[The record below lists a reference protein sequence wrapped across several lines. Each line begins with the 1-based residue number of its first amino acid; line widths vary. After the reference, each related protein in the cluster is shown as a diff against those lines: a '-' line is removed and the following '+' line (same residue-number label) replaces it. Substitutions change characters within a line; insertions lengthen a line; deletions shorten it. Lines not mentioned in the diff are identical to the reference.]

1 MILEQKQKKKSH
13 LVDGK
18 VEGGG
23 RLRTMTISQRFQLGI
38 CSMRQ
43 QIFKYLEEWS
53 MFVVRNE
60 RTAMQRGPSSGSAPL
75 IDWHPPLVDQKLDHV
90 KLAMIDGEME

>member
-1 MILEQKQKKKSH
+1 
-13 LVDGK
+13 
-18 VEGGG
+18 
-23 RLRTMTISQRFQLGI
+23 
-38 CSMRQ
+38 
-43 QIFKYLEEWS
+43 